1 VDQVP
6 VHCGAR
12 FSANARALLG
22 VAGRLDPLPFTVI
35 LGPGDCLLAV
45 LGGLE
50 HQMRDHLRG
59 ERGTPGDALRQFQGG
74 LDRLGRLKDRDGLPV
89 RRPVEGDGERESGA
103 QPAGVDPVDP
113 GMQPGA
119 FVELDQPG
127 DGAWGGCAPRRAV
140 MDDGPA
146 RESSGAPGGFPG

>member
-1 VDQVP
+1 VP

-22 VAGRLDPLPFTVI
+22 VAGRLDPLPFAVI

-59 ERGTPGDALRQFQGG
+59 ERGTAAML
-74 LDRLGRLKDRDGLPV
+74 
-89 RRPVEGDGERESGA
+89 SGSS
-103 QPAGVDPVDP
+103 
-113 GMQPGA
+113 
-119 FVELDQPG
+119 
-127 DGAWGGCAPRRAV
+127 RAV
-140 MDDGPA
+140 STDLAD
-146 RESSGAPGGFPG
+146 